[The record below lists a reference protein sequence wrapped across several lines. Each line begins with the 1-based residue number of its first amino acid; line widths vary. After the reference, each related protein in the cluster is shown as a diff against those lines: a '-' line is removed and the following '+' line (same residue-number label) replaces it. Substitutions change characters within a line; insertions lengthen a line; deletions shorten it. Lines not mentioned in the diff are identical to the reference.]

1 MIEKTAYAIC
11 HDETKYNLNGV
22 YVHGTTALKM
32 VATDGHRLAIMELPV
47 NTPLPQILS
56 KGVILPRK
64 GIFELKKLMEEE
76 KEDILLGFMDN
87 NAVVRKGDSTIV
99 MRLVDGEFPDYT
111 RVIPIGNDKDIRF
124 RREPMLH
131 SLRRMAI
138 LSSEKYKGV
147 KLETREG
154 ILEISS
160 SNPELGE
167 ASEEVEVSMGDVSFS
182 VRFNARY
189 LIDVLSF
196 CNEEEMILKLK
207 DELSPAL
214 LTPVGKEGFMAVV
227 MPMRL

>member
-1 MIEKTAYAIC
+1 
-11 HDETKYNLNGV
+11 
-22 YVHGTTALKM
+22 
-32 VATDGHRLAIMELPV
+32 
-47 NTPLPQILS
+47 
-56 KGVILPRK
+56 
-64 GIFELKKLMEEE
+64 
-76 KEDILLGFMDN
+76 
-87 NAVVRKGDSTIV
+87 
-99 MRLVDGEFPDYT
+99 
-111 RVIPIGNDKDIRF
+111 
-124 RREPMLH
+124 
-131 SLRRMAI
+131 MAI